1 MKKVNVTG
9 NQKRKK
15 NTRETMK
22 KRNKQ
27 AHKEVS
33 GNTRQHGGDSET
45 PIKVLEMRAQKIQE
59 KRDKK

>member
-1 MKKVNVTG
+1 
-9 NQKRKK
+9 
-15 NTRETMK
+15 MK

-45 PIKVLEMRAQKIQE
+45 PIKVLEMRAQKIRS
-59 KRDKK
+59 KRDANS